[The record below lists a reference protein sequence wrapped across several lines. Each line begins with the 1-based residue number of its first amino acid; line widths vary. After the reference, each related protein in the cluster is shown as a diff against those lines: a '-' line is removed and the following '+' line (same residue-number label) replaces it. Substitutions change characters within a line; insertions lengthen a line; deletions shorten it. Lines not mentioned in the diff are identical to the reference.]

1 MNLVV
6 FSGGTATNSLT
17 SCFSQLSVEQQCELT
32 YVLPIS
38 DNGGSTSEILRVFGG
53 PAIGDIRS
61 RIVRVISDAQVAR
74 LLSYR
79 LPNHPVKAKE
89 EWNEILE
96 GSHAI
101 WKGLPAELKE
111 ICRAFFVNFQAEL
124 LKRTKVS
131 NPFKFEKASI
141 GNMFLTGAR
150 LFLGSL
156 DASIELMMRLGRGDP
171 KIHVAPC
178 INSVHTHHIAALL
191 ANDEV
196 IIGQSQISHPSK
208 PLVEKRANSVADL
221 TRDRFLHLEMSDGLT
236 ESEQDDGEEEE
247 EYANPLYILPE
258 LKSSQLHFD
267 KIDMDDKLP
276 APIKSLLYIN
286 PYGEEIK
293 PAGNS
298 RVINDIKKADM
309 LVYSIGSLVTS
320 LLPIAILGNIA
331 DVILESKGLRKVLLL
346 NNRYDRET
354 SWLDGPGYV
363 KLVVDSMSRAALK
376 YRQIKNGHSISK
388 NKRQWSEFVTDLVYL
403 KNGEILIDEKEFASK
418 GILCHGIDSDQLDND
433 ALAGILRMI
442 GNIDRKRTEN

>member
-79 LPNHPVKAKE
+79 LPNHRVKAKQ

-96 GSHAI
+96 GSHPI

-141 GNMFLTGAR
+141 GNIFLTGAR

-196 IIGQSQISHPSK
+196 ITGQSQISHPSR
-208 PLVEKRANSVADL
+208 PFMEKRANSVADL
-221 TRDRFLHLEMSDGLT
+221 TRDRFLHLERSDGLT
-236 ESEQDDGEEEE
+236 VEESEQDVGEEEE

-258 LKSSQLHFD
+258 LKNSQLHFD
-267 KIDMDDKLP
+267 KIDVNDKLP

-293 PAGNS
+293 PTGNS
-298 RVINDIKKADM
+298 RVISDIKKADM

-331 DVILESKGLRKVLLL
+331 DVILDSKPLRKVLLL
-346 NNRYDRET
+346 NSRYDRET
-354 SWLDGPGYV
+354 SWLDGLGYV
-363 KLVVDSMSRAALK
+363 KLLVDSMSRAALK
-376 YRQIKNGHSISK
+376 YRQTRNGHSISRIQ
-388 NKRQWSEFVTDLVYL
+388 RQWSEFVTDLVYL
-403 KNGEILIDEKEFASK
+403 KDGEILIDEKEFASK

-433 ALAGILRMI
+433 GLARILQMI
-442 GNIDRKRTEN
+442 GNSR

>member
-17 SCFSQLSVEQQCELT
+17 SCFSQLSVDQDGELT

-61 RIVRVISDAQVAR
+61 RIVRVISDAHMAE

-79 LPNHPVKAKE
+79 LPNHRVHAKE
-89 EWNEILE
+89 EWNQIVE

-101 WKGLPAELKE
+101 WKGLPGELKE
-111 ICRAFFVNFQAEL
+111 ICRAFFVHFQAEL

-141 GNMFLTGAR
+141 GNVFLTGAR

-156 DASIELMMRLGRGDP
+156 DASIELMMRLGRGHA

-178 INSVHTHHIAALL
+178 INSNHTHHIAALL

-196 IIGQSQISHPSK
+196 ITGQSQISHPSR
-208 PLVEKRANSVADL
+208 PSMEKRANSVADIA
-221 TRDRFLHLEMSDGLT
+221 RDRFLHLERADHEWKVD
-236 ESEQDDGEEEE
+236 ESEEEVEEE

-258 LKSSQLHFD
+258 LKNSQLHFE
-267 KIDMDDKLP
+267 KIDMDDTLP
-276 APIKSLLYIN
+276 APIKNLLYIN

-293 PAGNS
+293 PMGNS
-298 RVINDIKKADM
+298 RVISNIKKADM

-320 LLPIAILGNIA
+320 LLPIAILGNVA
-331 DVILESKGLRKVLLL
+331 DVILGSGSLRKVLLL
-346 NNRYDRET
+346 NSRYDRET
-354 SWLDGPGYV
+354 SWLDGLDYV
-363 KLVVDSMSRAALK
+363 KLLVDSMSRAALK
-376 YRQIKNGHSISK
+376 YKQSKNGHTVSRIH
-388 NKRQWSEFVTDLVYL
+388 RQWSEFVTDLVYL
-403 KNGEILIDEKEFASK
+403 KDGEIPIDEEEFATK
-418 GILCHGIDSDQLDND
+418 GIQCHGIDSDQLTND
-433 ALAGILRMI
+433 TLASVLQMI
-442 GNIDRKRTEN
+442 GNDR